1 MSGRAAYVLLT
12 VVGLVGAC
20 ASPEARRARGGGPG
34 ADIGNRG
41 PTVVFHAG
49 ADPYY
54 RTPCVTQVECAGPK
68 PVSIRNWPRD

>member
-1 MSGRAAYVLLT
+1 MKGHSLLVAAAVFAS
-12 VVGLVGAC
+12 AC
-20 ASPEARRARGGGPG
+20 VSPEARRARGGGPG

-54 RTPCVTQVECAGPK
+54 RTPCVTGVECTGPK